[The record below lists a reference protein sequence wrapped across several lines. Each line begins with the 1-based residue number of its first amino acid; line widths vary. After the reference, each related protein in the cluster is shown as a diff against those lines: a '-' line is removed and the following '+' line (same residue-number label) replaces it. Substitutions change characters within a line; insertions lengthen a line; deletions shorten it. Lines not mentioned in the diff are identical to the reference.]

1 MERIIKE
8 EINRISELMSLTEQK
23 DTDYKTCE
31 RFAGS
36 PQKMLVCRK
45 IASQKGWLHRYNGLG
60 LMKVIDDKIENLESE
75 IPEEFKQ
82 RFIEGANLL
91 NSIGKISDIEL
102 ENFITNKVNGEKLV
116 YIDGVWQPV
125 NKLNT
130 NYYDLAELL
139 TEMIYRGGE
148 RAKPTIQHIISNPKE
163 GLLKIKPYLVRLF
176 NEYFKNSDELNDFTK
191 NIKRTSAIGE
201 EAENKVKGVL
211 EQLGFKSEY
220 EGGNGDLIDMVFG
233 TDLIMS
239 SPEYG
244 TKTIQV
250 KNNENSWNKEDKYKY
265 VDWVIIANPFTIYDN
280 KTKEVIEL

>member
-8 EINRISELMSLTEQK
+8 EISRISELMSLTEQK
-23 DTDYKTCE
+23 DSDYKTCE

-45 IASQKGWLHRYNGLG
+45 IASLKGWLHNDGGLG
-60 LMKVIDDKIENLESE
+60 LKRIINDKIKKLETE

-82 RFIEGANLL
+82 HFIEGANLL
-91 NSIGKISDIEL
+91 LSIGKITDKEL
-102 ENFITNKVNGEKLV
+102 ENFITNKVINNKLV
-116 YIDGVWQPV
+116 YFDGVWQPV

-130 NYYDLAELL
+130 NYADLAELL
-139 TEMIYRGGE
+139 TDMIYRGGQK
-148 RAKPTIQHIISNPKE
+148 AKPTIQHVISNPEE

-176 NEYFKNSDELNDFTK
+176 NEYFKNSEELNDYTK
-191 NIKRTSAIGE
+191 NIKRTSAVGE
-201 EAENKVKGVL
+201 DAENKVKEVL
-211 EQLGFKSEY
+211 EKLGFKSEY

-239 SPEYG
+239 SPEHG

-250 KNNENSWNKEDKYKY
+250 KNNEYSWDKKDKYKY